1 MELVRTKDTRKRAR
15 VIINTIFVVV
25 VADAR
30 HLVDHGE
37 KTAGHYCVCSA

>member
-30 HLVDHGE
+30 LLLDYGE
-37 KTAGHYCVCSA
+37 KNSRALLRV